1 MMTVDLL
8 PVMAMPSFK
17 CKDIGMKCEFE
28 TRAENEFDLEQ
39 KIADHAREVHGKDSL
54 SAEEWMQIKKAI
66 H

>member
-1 MMTVDLL
+1 M
-8 PVMAMPSFK
+8 MAMPSFK

-28 TRAENEFDLEQ
+28 TTAENEFDLEQ
-39 KIADHAREVHGKDSL
+39 KIADHAREVHGKENL